1 MHFALHCYHR
11 KDSGVFLPRTLNSRS
26 EQQLCINAG
35 SRLLGKIRL
44 WCVVAYLRV
53 VLTVVALI
61 GSSTYDVLTMHVEC
75 DMQATIIAEVV
86 DDMFSA
92 LAGKLQK

>member
-1 MHFALHCYHR
+1 M
-11 KDSGVFLPRTLNSRS
+11 
-26 EQQLCINAG
+26 
-35 SRLLGKIRL
+35 
-44 WCVVAYLRV
+44 VAYSRV
-53 VLTVVALI
+53 LLTVVALI